1 MIEDNIFDSHNQ
13 GIHLEIKNN
22 ECLLCTSRNNLEL
35 SDLDTLNVYTHIKE
49 LIRSNSHYSLSGK
62 FAFQLVT
69 NLEKNLRYK
78 LFDEAMI
85 QYGK

>member
-1 MIEDNIFDSHNQ
+1 MDNIFDSHNQ
-13 GIHLEIKNN
+13 GQHLETKNT
-22 ECLLCTSRNNLEL
+22 ECLLCTSRDNLDL
-35 SDLDTLNVYTHIKE
+35 SDLDTLNVYIHIKE
-49 LIRSNSHYSLSGK
+49 LIRSSTHSSPAGK

-78 LFDEAMI
+78 IFDEAMI